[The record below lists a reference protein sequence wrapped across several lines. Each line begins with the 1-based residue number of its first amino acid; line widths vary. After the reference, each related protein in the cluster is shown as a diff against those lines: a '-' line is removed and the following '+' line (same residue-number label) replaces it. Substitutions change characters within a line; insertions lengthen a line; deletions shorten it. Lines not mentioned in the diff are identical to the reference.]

1 MGLTE
6 NFTKVTNKMLA
17 TGHSAQLVAVTKTVG
32 IDVIE
37 QLYALGQRHF
47 GENRAEVL
55 TEKQAALSERYP
67 DIVWHFIGS
76 LQTRKVKAVL
86 PAATYIHSLDRI
98 SLAKE
103 INKRA
108 DKESNCFVE
117 VNVAGEA
124 NKHGLAPEEVLPF
137 IKQLAPYPN
146 VKVVG
151 LMTMA
156 PFEATEQELH
166 TVFAQLKQLT
176 KDVQALQLKQAP
188 CLEASMGM
196 SNDYPIALQ
205 EGATFVRVGTELVTV
220 N

>member
-1 MGLTE
+1 MGLTD

-17 TGHSAQLVAVTKTVG
+17 TGQPAQLVAVTKTVG

-47 GENRAEVL
+47 GENRADVL
-55 TEKQAALSERYP
+55 TAKQAALSDKYS

-76 LQTRKVKAVL
+76 LQTRKVKEVL
-86 PAATYIHSLDRI
+86 SATTYIHSLDRL

-108 DKESNCFVE
+108 TEEINCFVE

-124 NKHGLAPEEVLPF
+124 NKHGMAPTELMPF
-137 IKQLAPYPN
+137 IEQLAYYPN
-146 VKVVG
+146 IKVVG

-156 PFEATEQELH
+156 PFVASEEELH
-166 TVFAQLKQLT
+166 EVFAKLKKLT
-176 KDVQALQLKQAP
+176 NDVQALQLKQAP

-196 SNDYPIALQ
+196 SNDYQIALQ

>member
-1 MGLTE
+1 MGLTD

-17 TGHSAQLVAVTKTVG
+17 TGQPAQLVAVTKTVG

-47 GENRAEVL
+47 GENRADVL
-55 TEKQAALSERYP
+55 TAKQAALSDKYP

-76 LQTRKVKAVL
+76 LQTRKVKEVL
-86 PAATYIHSLDRI
+86 PATTYIHSLDRL

-108 DKESNCFVE
+108 TEESNCFVE

-124 NKHGLAPEEVLPF
+124 NKHGMAPDDVIPF
-137 IKQLAPYPN
+137 IEQLTHYPN
-146 VKVVG
+146 IKVVG

-156 PFEATEQELH
+156 PFVASEQELH
-166 TVFAQLKQLT
+166 EVFAQLKQLT
-176 KDVQALQLKQAP
+176 NDVQALQLKHAP

-196 SNDYPIALQ
+196 SNDYQIALQ